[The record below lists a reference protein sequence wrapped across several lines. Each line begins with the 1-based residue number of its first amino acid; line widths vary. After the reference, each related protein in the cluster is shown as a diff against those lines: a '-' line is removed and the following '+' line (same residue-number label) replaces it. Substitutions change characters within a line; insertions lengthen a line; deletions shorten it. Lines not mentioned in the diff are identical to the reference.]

1 MRACLVASVV
11 SGSLWCYGPQ
21 PTRLLCPWDSPGKNT
36 SMCLLHWQGG
46 SLPLAP
52 PRLNT
57 YSFLVCLLA
66 TYSCPTLC
74 NPVNYSQPRSSVHG
88 ILQARIPEWVI
99 FYFFMIPS
107 WSVWVSRNLSIF
119 FLSCPICWCIIVHST
134 LIILCIPMV
143 LVVASLLSFIILCIQ
158 VHFSFSS
165 VSLTKDLSILFICS
179 KTNS

>member
-1 MRACLVASVV
+1 MLSCFSCVWLFVMLWTTTHQAPLSMGFSKQEYFHVSPALAGGFFTTSTTSIKYLLIFGLFVSHSLVSD
-11 SGSLWCYGPQ
+11 SLQ
-21 PTRLLCPWDSPGKNT
+21 PREL
-36 SMCLLHWQGG
+36 
-46 SLPLAP
+46 
-52 PRLNT
+52 
-57 YSFLVCLLA
+57 
-66 TYSCPTLC
+66 
-74 NPVNYSQPRSSVHG
+74 YSQPRSSVHG